1 MTSIT
6 SPTAGSHLVVKNTR
20 RDSITL
26 HVKWANILV
35 TWCLIWYKGREKHIL
50 GEIKYSHPEGF
61 QRQEKLL
68 QFVDGTDC
76 SQSFRTS
83 KSLYTMI
90 VKILQKDIIIK
101 FQFSVSYNDI
111 ATLELC

>member
-1 MTSIT
+1 M
-6 SPTAGSHLVVKNTR
+6 VVKNTR

-68 QFVDGTDC
+68 QFVDGTDTALKA
-76 SQSFRTS
+76 SEHPNLF
-83 KSLYTMI
+83 
-90 VKILQKDIIIK
+90 
-101 FQFSVSYNDI
+101 
-111 ATLELC
+111 TLWLLKYYKRI